1 MTGQAA
7 YALKALQAIVVG
19 VRFSARSVRE
29 TIFTPQVERSILV
42 DSERRE
48 KMHGSQRSKKGR
60 GTGIEEEMTTNK
72 FGNHREKERERQR
85 QRQIQRQRASENE
98 IFILGESLVGKC
110 DDENEKNRFWLVNGK
125 ESKKKLVFDTK
136 RGTPFCI
143 HHENGFDPSTIKDW
157 LLNKSYADKNLCP
170 EGCRGDDDDDDGDDY

>member
-98 IFILGESLVGKC
+98 IFILGESLVGKFPFAWTTHKTTQFLWNDSLPQVPGIPQC
-110 DDENEKNRFWLVNGK
+110 ECY
-125 ESKKKLVFDTK
+125 KLTK
-136 RGTPFCI
+136 Q
-143 HHENGFDPSTIKDW
+143 
-157 LLNKSYADKNLCP
+157 
-170 EGCRGDDDDDDGDDY
+170 